1 MCAQRWGSSTWEQIT
16 QVFLLIFLVEHM
28 FSEGQGGVEQTGETE
43 RADVCVLHE
52 TKCTQRKQRFA
63 K

>member
-1 MCAQRWGSSTWEQIT
+1 
-16 QVFLLIFLVEHM
+16 M

-43 RADVCVLHE
+43 MADVCVLHE